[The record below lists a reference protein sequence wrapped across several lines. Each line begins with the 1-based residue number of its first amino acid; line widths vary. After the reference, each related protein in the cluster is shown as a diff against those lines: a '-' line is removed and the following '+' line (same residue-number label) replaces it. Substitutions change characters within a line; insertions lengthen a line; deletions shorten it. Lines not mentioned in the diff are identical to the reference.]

1 MIMIEISISPS
12 DGARKQF
19 FHILFKE
26 TGIEVTGKSLE
37 AAASFDGQ
45 VWRLK
50 GLPLVEDYEHATAR
64 VFATVVCPSSLQR
77 DLEVLWGRW
86 REGRLTEAAVREKL
100 ENLEPVLTAITKTY
114 RTWC

>member
-1 MIMIEISISPS
+1 MIEVSISPN

-19 FHILFKE
+19 FHIVFKE
-26 TGIEVTGKSLE
+26 TGIEVSGMSLTRT
-37 AAASFDGQ
+37 ARFDGQ

-50 GLPLVEDYEHATAR
+50 GLPLAEDYEHATAR
-64 VFATVVCPSSLQR
+64 VLETVVCPSSLQG

-86 REGRLTEAAVREKL
+86 HEGLITEAAVRKKL
-100 ENLEPVLTAITKTY
+100 EDRETVLTAITKTY